1 MDDDLLDKILERS
14 VMQYR
19 KILFENRSEILRD
32 IHKATEQA
40 QEEKKEKIRV
50 KVSHGVT
57 ISLHDSTVMDTLT
70 HGVKDK
76 NCAESSWMEPHPE
89 LPFGEED

>member
-1 MDDDLLDKILERS
+1 MDNDLLDKILERS
-14 VMQYR
+14 VLQYR
-19 KILFENRSEILRD
+19 KVLFENRSEILRD
-32 IHKATEQA
+32 IHKATAQA

-50 KVSHGVT
+50 KIAHSLT
-57 ISLHDSTVMDTLT
+57 LSLHDSMVIDTIS

-76 NCAESSWMEPHPE
+76 NCDESSWQEPHPE